1 METAPLPSLA
11 ATPASAAV
19 PSKPQ
24 LSMPSVATVADA
36 SSTALSSDCMARL
49 NTVIADDI
57 RQLSRDDLDVKRW
70 LNTALSRLLEA
81 AKEVSPAGATAAA
94 AASPVP
100 SHASTASLAS
110 ATTTST
116 RKPLHLEEQLVQLLH
131 ARVQTHSQELSAG
144 IEDLISSTLV
154 RLPRTTMEL
163 TRMAAEAAE
172 LTEQL
177 QRIEGVVHPAVVAGS
192 EAYVAE
198 LQLRNAS
205 ESKLQRCRRYL
216 EKAARVKESIRSL
229 QYLVEQRESTNNKTG
244 SGNGSDALKSLE
256 KGTDSSAG
264 PITAGNPVNGSAS
277 SGKAAAR
284 HRDLDEVAGIIRQ
297 AREDLKEITAV
308 DDTFGEQYKAQL
320 ELFEQY
326 IEHALEEECV
336 ACLLAHQL
344 ERATRLMTTL
354 YSIGRADAVLK
365 CYGEQAATQMAAM
378 QQEKLRACVSSGG
391 AGVHRSNV
399 AAAAVAELLRREIIP
414 DDNAFVSRE
423 LTFLSSLVR
432 RTLEEAQATSS
443 SKSGGAGASGAAQ
456 EAATTTRSKPPG
468 ASTPSAATASPA
480 VLASV
485 PTGGASGGGHIAVED
500 DPRAVQALEVIS
512 IILHKLYEPVQST
525 LQPLLT
531 ERPDTTNADFVA
543 CLSAIQLIKISAT
556 SVTTAAPQGMAGE
569 QSSAS
574 TGFATPSVTA
584 KDPLEK
590 LAREVTHRALG
601 LFAGLFHEERVLD
614 RYAARVCAPVAAFCE
629 QPLSR
634 ALSAVASTATADELD
649 EDSLTSVLT
658 HAIQEVLVYAPEKI
672 TTRCTTAWHASLSK
686 MLAQLQPTPS
696 TSQHTLLQYLYIY
709 KRRVRPL
716 VMRAQQSV
724 EDWLSTGTVHERY
737 PTSAAVLCSD
747 LQTRVWAPL
756 KDEVEEAQEFI
767 QKSILNN
774 ITRPILATVA
784 AYTSLPYWGNALAS
798 ADGSSSSTPVAV
810 GASKPLGTYTQ
821 GQAAPSSAVRN
832 MGEMLMELPLTL
844 ETLGSGAV
852 AECRRNAQGTGSA
865 GNGASDA
872 DAEDGVRALIEEQAE
887 EWLRAVV
894 SDVVSTFVKEKVLQL
909 QIGPFGS
916 VPPSQQQQREHQTQR
931 ATSSAS
937 EAMQCRYAAALEQL
951 TTDLDY
957 VRNILSA
964 VNEESLE
971 TVERVLRAVQALPPA
986 SVCAVFVVG
995 NAINMT
1001 TLDGGAADN
1010 AVEQH
1015 QQPQQ

>member
-70 LNTALSRLLEA
+70 LNTALSRLVEA

-110 ATTTST
+110 ATTTSI

-198 LQLRNAS
+198 LQLRKAS

-244 SGNGSDALKSLE
+244 SGNGSDALNGLE

-480 VLASV
+480 ALASV

-574 TGFATPSVTA
+574 TGFATPPVTA

-784 AYTSLPYWGNALAS
+784 AYTSLPYWGNASAS
-798 ADGSSSSTPVAV
+798 ADGSSSSTPVAA